1 VKKPILPDG
10 LFCVCR
16 DENRRMR
23 RAALSGR
30 RLLLPDTVPAN
41 LILPVI
47 AASSVA
53 KQHPKLP

>member
-1 VKKPILPDG
+1 MWMARLCGILTQ
-10 LFCVCR
+10 
-16 DENRRMR
+16 
-23 RAALSGR
+23 RAALSGQ
-30 RLLLPDTVPAN
+30 RLLLPDTAPVN